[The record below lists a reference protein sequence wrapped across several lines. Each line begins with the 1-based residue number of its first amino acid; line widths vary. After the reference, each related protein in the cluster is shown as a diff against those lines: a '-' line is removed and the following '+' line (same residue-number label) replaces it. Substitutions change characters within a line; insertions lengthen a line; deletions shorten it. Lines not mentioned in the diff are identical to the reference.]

1 MKKVARFSSK
11 TQIHLASQALLNAG
25 IKSEIVGS
33 REYSSIII
41 GSDDG
46 RYDLMVDWSDE
57 TEARKIV
64 SEIQSQDSKSDLP
77 SKPNTYLKKA
87 IVSAL
92 LACVFLPVIFNYVSL
107 INLFEYLKTDV
118 PANHKKIAAVGIVL
132 LQIPTGLFIYYFIRN
147 YFA

>member
-1 MKKVARFSSK
+1 MARFNSK

-57 TEARKIV
+57 TDARKIV
-64 SEIQSQDSKSDLP
+64 SEIQTQSQDLSADLRTSP
-77 SKPNTYLKKA
+77 KTFLKKA
-87 IVSAL
+87 IVFAL
-92 LACVFLPVIFNYVSL
+92 LACVFMPIVFNYVSL
-107 INLFEYLKTDV
+107 KNLSEYLKSD
-118 PANHKKIAAVGIVL
+118 ASNFQKKSALIGIVI
-132 LQIPTGLFIYYFIRN
+132 LQIPTGVFIYFLVTS